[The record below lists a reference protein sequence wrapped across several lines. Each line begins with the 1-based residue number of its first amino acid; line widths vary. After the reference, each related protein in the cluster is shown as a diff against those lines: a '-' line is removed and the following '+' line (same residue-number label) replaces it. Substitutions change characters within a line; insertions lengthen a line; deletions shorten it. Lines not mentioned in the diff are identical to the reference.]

1 MKIIK
6 KIVGIFCAIEA
17 FACICLFLT
26 DLKDETDVSTIISGI
41 FTFGIFALLA
51 FRLLKKTPEEKSK
64 QLEKKSKKFAGGT
77 HVSGLD
83 VGKAQVSLC
92 LSDDKLLISVPSL
105 KKEFNLSLNKIENL
119 GYYNEVEVEKHL
131 KSSFAGGVIGAATF
145 GVAGAVIGSRPKEK
159 QTRKVTYYL
168 LIDYSDGQIIIESN
182 DWISLD
188 NMIKYFRKLKPQANE
203 TVTIEL

>member
-1 MKIIK
+1 MYVFNRDNKFNKLNKINKFKRCTSIC
-6 KIVGIFCAIEA
+6 FYY
-17 FACICLFLT
+17 CICYLCL
-26 DLKDETDVSTIISGI
+26 ISFP
-41 FTFGIFALLA
+41 FTE
-51 FRLLKKTPEEKSK
+51 KKTPEEKSK
-64 QLEKKSKKFAGGT
+64 QLEKRSKKFAGGT

-83 VGKAQVSLC
+83 VGKVQVSLC
-92 LSDDKLLISVPSL
+92 ISDDGLLISVPIL
-105 KKEFNLSLNKIENL
+105 KKEFKLSLNKIENL

-145 GVAGAVIGSRPKEK
+145 GVAGAVIDSRPKEK

-188 NMIKYFRKLKPQANE
+188 
-203 TVTIEL
+203 T